1 MAQYLEVIVTSVEDA
16 LEAEAGGAD
25 RLELV
30 RALDVGGLT
39 PELDLA
45 RAVLKTVKIPVRV
58 MLRETASMSAGSA
71 ANRQTLLSQA
81 KALATLPV
89 DGLVAG
95 FIREQQVDFDAMS
108 DLFLAAPDCRVTFHR
123 AFDELADPL
132 DGIQQLKQW
141 PQIDRILTS
150 GGNGDWAT
158 RRQLLIDWQ
167 RAADPSIKLLIGA
180 GLCKS
185 VLVDLGRTSELH
197 EVHVG
202 RAARLPQSFAGSVNR
217 EAVRSLKS
225 ALQ

>member
-1 MAQYLEVIVTSVEDA
+1 MAQFLEVIVTSVEDA

-45 RAVLKTVKIPVRV
+45 RAILETVKIPVRV

-71 ANRQTLLSQA
+71 TDRRTLFSQA
-81 KALATLPV
+81 KALATLPI

-95 FIREQQVDFDAMS
+95 FVREQQLDFDAMN
-108 DLFLAAPDCRVTFHR
+108 DLFQAAPDCRVTFHR
-123 AFDELADPL
+123 AFDDLMDPFG
-132 DGIQQLKQW
+132 GIRQLKQW
-141 PQIDRILTS
+141 PQIDRILTT
-150 GGNGDWAT
+150 GREGDWAN
-158 RRQLLIDWQ
+158 RRRHLINWQ
-167 RAADPSIKLLIGA
+167 QAADPSIKLLVGA
-180 GLCKS
+180 GLCRM
-185 VLVDLGRTSELH
+185 VLLDLGRTPELH

-202 RAARLPQSFAGSVNR
+202 RAARVPQSSAGSVNR

-225 ALQ
+225 VLQ